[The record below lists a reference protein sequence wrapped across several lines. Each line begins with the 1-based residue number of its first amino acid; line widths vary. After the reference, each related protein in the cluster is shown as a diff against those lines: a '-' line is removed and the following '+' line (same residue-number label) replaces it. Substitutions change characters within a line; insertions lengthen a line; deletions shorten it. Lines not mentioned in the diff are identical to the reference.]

1 MSTYVSQLMRQTGIN
16 LSSETSWQGGEELA
30 DIFSGESSAEE
41 IPIQEEHQE
50 VVVPQPT
57 QPAPVMVQPLQD
69 GVVNAQTMPE
79 TPISEQRRVQE
90 MVSQGTE
97 IEDSPALPTQARG
110 KKSIPTEPE
119 STPSTVPQITP
130 ESIIVEQL
138 EIESS
143 TTNRSSAVP
152 TQKEAK
158 RNLESSREMTA
169 PVASPLKR
177 VETIQMEQTRTE
189 SSTDSTPTPQT
200 YLQVVR
206 DWVAGSPVV
215 LEEEVREVFVEQPP
229 QPTSPFR
236 QEDATKPIILKNQQP
251 SSLGLEQISHS
262 ETQQPNVQ
270 QDFVLSIGSI
280 HLTLAAPPP
289 QSNPPPI
296 VPPQTAPASDTEPF
310 RLSRHYLRFR

>member
-1 MSTYVSQLMRQTGIN
+1 MSTYVSQLMRQTGIA

-41 IPIQEEHQE
+41 FPLQEEHQE
-50 VVVPQPT
+50 VLVPQPT
-57 QPAPVMVQPLQD
+57 QPAPVIVQPLQD
-69 GVVNAQTMPE
+69 AVVNAQTMPE
-79 TPISEQRRVQE
+79 TPIGEQRRAQE
-90 MVSQGTE
+90 TVSQGTE
-97 IEDSPALPTQARG
+97 IEDSLALPTQERG
-110 KKSIPTEPE
+110 KQNIPTEPE

-130 ESIIVEQL
+130 ESIIVEQF
-138 EIESS
+138 EIQSS
-143 TTNRSSAVP
+143 TTNMSSAVP
-152 TQKEAK
+152 TQKEAR
-158 RNLESSREMTA
+158 RNLEPSREIKA
-169 PVASPLKR
+169 PVTSPLER

-215 LEEEVREVFVEQPP
+215 LEEVREVFVEQPP

-236 QEDATKPIILKNQQP
+236 QEDATKPIIVKNQQP

-262 ETQQPNVQ
+262 ETQEPNVQ

-289 QSNPPPI
+289 QSNPPLI
-296 VPPQTAPASDTEPF
+296 VTPQPAPALAPEPF